1 MAKLE
6 EVIEL
11 KAKLEKMEAEAKE
24 EQKNLYLKK
33 LAETEAI
40 ATKYKELFGEELTFR
55 GKPKKAKAGAQEK
68 TWKPQQP
75 ISLDEINSFLTQKKE
90 GKKSPQEYCPRQQP
104 SPSEQRDPP
113 KTPSAAQRRRQNAW
127 TRKPGPSSARTAFG
141 RY

>member
-6 EVIEL
+6 EVMEL

-90 GKKSPQEYCPRQQP
+90 GKKITLKGR
-104 SPSEQRDPP
+104 RDASI
-113 KTPSAAQRRRQNAW
+113 KKIEEAYEVSDTKDAESILALLA
-127 TRKPGPSSARTAFG
+127 
-141 RY
+141 